1 MFYEGCEFI
10 EIEESQISELN
21 PEEINAIFTLNP
33 IYIDSRIPIILLSNI
48 FDSEYIAHIVNQGE
62 QRTLLANSD
71 IVYHKNIIEV
81 NDRIHAYNQNIVDI
95 LANLYKQE
103 LINKEFKDVIL
114 TLMKKFSYVS
124 AYMPHAI
131 LKGQNKYLLSMT
143 LYLSAKKKQQYQLIC
158 LIGIPENVRDGKE
171 FLIVQIYD
179 YILILSISFQKPHNK
194 EAI

>member
-1 MFYEGCEFI
+1 M
-10 EIEESQISELN
+10 
-21 PEEINAIFTLNP
+21 
-33 IYIDSRIPIILLSNI
+33 
-48 FDSEYIAHIVNQGE
+48 
-62 QRTLLANSD
+62 LANSD

-114 TLMKKFSYVS
+114 TLDEKKFSYVS

-179 YILILSISFQKPHNK
+179 YIFDIINQFSEASQQRSDLRTVIEKLEK
-194 EAI
+194 EGNL